1 MTAHYTVWQWIQ
13 TVFLLFIVKEQ
24 HLLLAK
30 STDSQIND
38 AIDSSMGDKVDFVS
52 INSPVGL
59 YVTDRGEQQEED
71 IIWILYSVIFF
82 FIFLITFT

>member
-1 MTAHYTVWQWIQ
+1 
-13 TVFLLFIVKEQ
+13 
-24 HLLLAK
+24 
-30 STDSQIND
+30 
-38 AIDSSMGDKVDFVS
+38 MGDKVDFVS

-82 FIFLITFT
+82 LFF